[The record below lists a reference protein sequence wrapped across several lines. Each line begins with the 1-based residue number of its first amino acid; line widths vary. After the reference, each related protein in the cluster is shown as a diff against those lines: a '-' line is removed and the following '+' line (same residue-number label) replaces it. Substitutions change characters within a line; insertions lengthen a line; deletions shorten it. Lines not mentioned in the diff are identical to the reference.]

1 MPQPTIIN
9 AGNDNT
15 TNDTTWYGLTE
26 GSSRSSETKDITIPA
41 NAKTVCIIA
50 ALDGGFI
57 NSVRVDSVTVSG
69 LTVKHT
75 LNLEDYY
82 PNTPVGVQHHLIV
95 VLDVSDKGALT
106 PTVTVNY
113 TAATTEGAN
122 IGVLCVDGYLVS
134 SSGFGVNTG
143 MEEIRSPSVIADPEN
158 TTLVVMGCSDALTS
172 AALTGNGDTVVE
184 FKSTSSGG
192 YDPSIHCLSQKTFTN
207 GYGIVSGDFAA
218 GQDMG
223 RHTLQ
228 FHSSKPPFQTRGGM
242 IKDVVR

>member
-82 PNTPVGVQHHLIV
+82 PHL
-95 VLDVSDKGALT
+95 ST
-106 PTVTVNY
+106 
-113 TAATTEGAN
+113 
-122 IGVLCVDGYLVS
+122 
-134 SSGFGVNTG
+134 
-143 MEEIRSPSVIADPEN
+143 
-158 TTLVVMGCSDALTS
+158 
-172 AALTGNGDTVVE
+172 
-184 FKSTSSGG
+184 KS
-192 YDPSIHCLSQKTFTN
+192 L
-207 GYGIVSGDFAA
+207 
-218 GQDMG
+218 
-223 RHTLQ
+223 
-228 FHSSKPPFQTRGGM
+228 
-242 IKDVVR
+242 